1 MRILVYGDSNS
12 WGYLDDGSGQRYENR
27 WPVVMAGELAARGM
41 PVELVEECLPG
52 RTTSTD
58 DAESP
63 NGEPAL
69 LNGTGPLA
77 AILLSQQ
84 PLDHI
89 ILMLGTNDMKVRF
102 GRDAAAIAAGV
113 MQLAAIIKATPAGH
127 GGWDG
132 KEPAALTVICPP
144 ELGARADDPKWI
156 RHDEWRGGR
165 AASQELPTILGP
177 ACAEAGIGFVDGN
190 EFATSS
196 DLDPIHWTA
205 ATHEAFGAA
214 IAIRL
219 ASRLKSASRHGPA

>member
-1 MRILVYGDSNS
+1 
-12 WGYLDDGSGQRYENR
+12 
-27 WPVVMAGELAARGM
+27 M

-63 NGEPAL
+63 NGDPAL

-144 ELGARADDPKWI
+144 ELGARADDAKWI

-165 AASQELPTILGP
+165 AASQELPAILGP
-177 ACAEAGIGFVDGN
+177 ACAEAGIGFFDSN
-190 EFATSS
+190 EYATSS

-214 IAIRL
+214 IATRL
-219 ASRLKSASRHGPA
+219 ASRLNGPA

>member
-27 WPVVMAGELAARGM
+27 WPVVMASALAAHGTQ
-41 PVELVEECLPG
+41 VELVEECLPG

-63 NGEPAL
+63 NGDPAL

-84 PLDHI
+84 PLDYI

-102 GRDAAAIAAGV
+102 GRDAAAITAGV

-132 KEPAALTVICPP
+132 TEPAPLTVICPP
-144 ELGARADDPKWI
+144 ELGARADDPTWI

-165 AASQELPTILGP
+165 EVSQELPAVLGP
-177 ACAEAGIGFVDGN
+177 ACAKDGIGFVDGN
-190 EFATSS
+190 EYASS
-196 DLDPIHWTA
+196 SGLDPIHWTA

-214 IAIRL
+214 IAARL

>member
-12 WGYLDDGSGQRYENR
+12 WGYLDDGSGRRYENR
-27 WPVVMAGELAARGM
+27 WPVVMANALTTHGTA
-41 PVELVEECLPG
+41 VELVEECLPG

-63 NGEPAL
+63 NGDPAL

-89 ILMLGTNDMKVRF
+89 ILMLGTNDMKARF
-102 GRDAAAIAAGV
+102 GRDAAAVTAGV
-113 MQLAAIIKATPAGH
+113 MQLAAIIKATPAGQ

-132 KEPAALTVICPP
+132 TEPAPLTVICPP
-144 ELGARADDPKWI
+144 ELGARADDPTWI

-165 AASQELPTILGP
+165 EVSQELPAVLGP
-177 ACAEAGIGFVDGN
+177 ACAKAGIGFIDGN
-190 EFATSS
+190 EYASS
-196 DLDPIHWTA
+196 SRLDPIHWTA
-205 ATHEAFGAA
+205 ATHETFGAA
-214 IAIRL
+214 LAARL

>member
-63 NGEPAL
+63 NGDPAL

-84 PLDHI
+84 PLADI
-89 ILMLGTNDMKVRF
+89 ILLLGTNGRSGTARDPRACMRR
-102 GRDAAAIAAGV
+102 GRDRVCRRQRICH
-113 MQLAAIIKATPAGH
+113 LLRSRPNSL
-127 GGWDG
+127 DG
-132 KEPAALTVICPP
+132 
-144 ELGARADDPKWI
+144 
-156 RHDEWRGGR
+156 RH
-165 AASQELPTILGP
+165 A
-177 ACAEAGIGFVDGN
+177 
-190 EFATSS
+190 
-196 DLDPIHWTA
+196 
-205 ATHEAFGAA
+205 
-214 IAIRL
+214 
-219 ASRLKSASRHGPA
+219 

>member
-27 WPVVMAGELAARGM
+27 WPVVMASALAAHGTQ
-41 PVELVEECLPG
+41 VELVEECLPG

-63 NGEPAL
+63 NGDPAL

-102 GRDAAAIAAGV
+102 GRDAAAITAGV

-132 KEPAALTVICPP
+132 TDPAPLTVICPP
-144 ELGARADDPKWI
+144 ELGTRADDPKWI

-165 AASQELPTILGP
+165 KISQELPAVLGP

-190 EFATSS
+190 EYATSS
-196 DLDPIHWTA
+196 ELDPIHWTA
-205 ATHEAFGAA
+205 AMHEAFGAA
-214 IAIRL
+214 IAARL

>member
-63 NGEPAL
+63 NGDPAL

-165 AASQELPTILGP
+165 AASQELPAILGP
-177 ACAEAGIGFVDGN
+177 ACAAAGSGLSTATNTPPPPISTPPLDG
-190 EFATSS
+190 
-196 DLDPIHWTA
+196 
-205 ATHEAFGAA
+205 
-214 IAIRL
+214 
-219 ASRLKSASRHGPA
+219 RHA

>member
-12 WGYLDDGSGQRYENR
+12 WGYLDDGSGRRYENR
-27 WPVVMAGELAARGM
+27 WPVVMANALTTHGTA
-41 PVELVEECLPG
+41 VELVEECLPG

-63 NGEPAL
+63 NGDPAL

-102 GRDAAAIAAGV
+102 GRDAAAITAGV

-132 KEPAALTVICPP
+132 TEPAPLTVICPP
-144 ELGARADDPKWI
+144 ELGARADDPTWI
-156 RHDEWRGGR
+156 RHDEWRGGHEV
-165 AASQELPTILGP
+165 SQELPAVLGP
-177 ACAEAGIGFVDGN
+177 ACAKAGIGFVDGN
-190 EFATSS
+190 EYASS
-196 DLDPIHWTA
+196 SGLDPIHWTA

-214 IAIRL
+214 IAARL